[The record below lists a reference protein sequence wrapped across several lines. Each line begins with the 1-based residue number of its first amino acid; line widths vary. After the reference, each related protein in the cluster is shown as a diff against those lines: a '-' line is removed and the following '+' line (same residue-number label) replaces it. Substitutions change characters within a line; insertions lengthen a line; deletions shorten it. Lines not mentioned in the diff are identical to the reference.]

1 MRPLAF
7 DIVILL
13 ANDSRTLNTYI
24 LLFLFMSYKGKYY
37 PSYPKKYKGDPT
49 NIIYRSLWERK
60 FMVYCDKND
69 KILEWGSEEI
79 ALPYRSPVDNR
90 VHRYFPDFYIKVQE
104 NTGRIKTYLIEVKPL
119 KQTQKPK
126 RQTKGYLREV
136 YEYAKNQAKWK
147 AATDFCEDRMWE
159 FKVMTEKELGIK

>member
-1 MRPLAF
+1 
-7 DIVILL
+7 
-13 ANDSRTLNTYI
+13 
-24 LLFLFMSYKGKYY
+24 MSYKGKYY
-37 PSYPKKYKGDPT
+37 PSYPRKYKGDPT

-69 KILEWGSEEI
+69 RILECGSEEI
-79 ALPYRSPVDNR
+79 ALPYRSPIDNK

-104 NTGRIKTYLIEVKPL
+104 NTGNIKRYLIEVKPH

-126 RQTKGYLREV
+126 KPKRQTKNYLREV

-147 AATDFCEDRMWE
+147 AADEFCKDRLWE
-159 FKVMTEKELGIK
+159 FKVMTENELGIK